1 MKFFSALLLCA
12 VVAFMPAHAQS
23 KRSKS
28 RTAKPA
34 ATAPAAPAATASTA
48 SAAKAAEV
56 VTSGIRFVI
65 CSPSGISVPSPLFVR
80 DGKVFKPISIGSRT
94 PSDRIRPVGNT
105 IDFWDQDPGAAAMD
119 ETKGKKQELPEP
131 VFSIKVPASIS
142 SKTLCLLSP
151 NKDLKKTA
159 ALFLNEKDFPRK
171 GMHLVNL
178 SSFPLIVATSDRPD
192 FKDKKES
199 KIGVYRRE
207 DGICAN
213 NSWSYKGQ
221 NGQAIAFILS
231 YVDKDAKM
239 PKRIKASTFVISD
252 RQAVINLVMKDAT
265 RNAPK
270 LLSIQLA
277 EKNEKGE

>member
-1 MKFFSALLLCA
+1 
-12 VVAFMPAHAQS
+12 MPS
-23 KRSKS
+23 S
-28 RTAKPA
+28 RRYT
-34 ATAPAAPAATASTA
+34 
-48 SAAKAAEV
+48 
-56 VTSGIRFVI
+56 
-65 CSPSGISVPSPLFVR
+65 
-80 DGKVFKPISIGSRT
+80 PI
-94 PSDRIRPVGNT
+94 
-105 IDFWDQDPGAAAMD
+105 
-119 ETKGKKQELPEP
+119 L
-131 VFSIKVPASIS
+131 
-142 SKTLCLLSP
+142 
-151 NKDLKKTA
+151 
-159 ALFLNEKDFPRK
+159 
-171 GMHLVNL
+171 L
-178 SSFPLIVATSDRPD
+178 SSFPLIVATSDSPD

-265 RNAPK
+265 RNVPK